1 MIGILAMQGIICL
14 YLLIFT
20 GILESLQINN
30 KLLRLLVLLNCMD
43 GIIFVD
49 QMVTDYEPSMIEQS
63 WNLRWREELRMP
75 SKPGLLKLSM
85 SFINTISHYW
95 LLRVTNKIIH

>member
-49 QMVTDYEPSMIEQS
+49 QMVTDYEHSMIEQS
-63 WNLRWREELRMP
+63 WNLRWREELRML
-75 SKPGLLKLSM
+75 SKPD
-85 SFINTISHYW
+85 
-95 LLRVTNKIIH
+95 